1 MIIDI
6 HTHTFPEKIAARA
19 LAHLQGNSHSQ
30 LFADGTEKDLS
41 QKTREAGID
50 ISVIVP
56 VATTP
61 KQVEHINDAS
71 ARINEHTRET
81 HLLSLGCMH
90 PDYPDP
96 ARELHRIKE
105 MGLAGIKIHPVYQ
118 GVDICDER
126 FLNIFR
132 ICRDLGLLVIAH
144 SGLDIGVP
152 GVRCSPEMSR
162 RALDAVP
169 GLTLILAHMGGW
181 KNWEDVPRYLSGTG
195 AYVDTAFSTGEF
207 YPVPGSS
214 WTREECQMLGPQEFL
229 SLVDALGDSQ
239 VLFGTDSPWSDQKE
253 SLSFINTLPLSQE
266 AREAI
271 LGGNAARLLG
281 LAPSISL

>member
-6 HTHTFPEKIAARA
+6 HTHTFPEKIAAKA
-19 LAHLQGNSHSQ
+19 LSHLQGNCHTK
-30 LFADGTEKDLS
+30 LFADGTEADLS
-41 QKTREAGID
+41 QRTIEAGID

-56 VATTP
+56 VATSP
-61 KQVEHINDAS
+61 KQVEHINDSS
-71 ARINEHTRET
+71 ARINARTQET

-96 ARELHRIKE
+96 LRELTRIKE

-126 FLNIFR
+126 FLEIFR

-144 SGLDIGVP
+144 SGLDIGIP
-152 GVRCSPEMSR
+152 GVHCSPQMSR
-162 RALDAVP
+162 KALDAVP

-181 KNWEDVPRYLSGTG
+181 KNWDEVPKYLAGTG

-207 YPVPGSS
+207 YPIPGAP
-214 WTREECQMLGPQEFL
+214 WTKEECQMLNDEEFL
-229 SLVDALGDSQ
+229 SLVNALGESQ
-239 VLFGTDSPWSDQKE
+239 VLFGTDSPWSDAKE
-253 SLSFINTLPLSQE
+253 SLSFINALPLSQE
-266 AREAI
+266 AKESI

-281 LAPSISL
+281 LPASL